1 VQQYSI
7 DQLEGWWRWRRLVG
21 DHSDWYRHLR
31 VDRVVPVPVVEGASE
46 SATAVIGGFLASD
59 RDKEVAILFLCNA

>member
-1 VQQYSI
+1 MGTI
-7 DQLEGWWRWRRLVG
+7 RIGTG
-21 DHSDWYRHLR
+21 NLR